1 MMYPVCVR
9 LPAETALASALWSV
23 LETGS
28 SLHSGLR
35 GHRAFA
41 GAHRQHLDTLLH
53 LLRGKLTGEGRGGN
67 SVWMERRELGDLLVV
82 LDEGLRTLARQPLAH
97 EVNIRHQE
105 AVMEFLRE
113 IRRQLPAPR
122 KPASRQT
129 PGTEPAEVMVAAASG
144 D

>member
-9 LPAETALASALWSV
+9 LPAEAALASALWTV

-28 SLHSGLR
+28 SLHNGVR
-35 GHRAFA
+35 GHRSFA

-53 LLRGKLTGEGRGGN
+53 LLRGKLTGAGQDGN

-82 LDEGLRTLARQPLAH
+82 LDEGLRILARQPLAQGA
-97 EVNIRHQE
+97 ETRHQE
-105 AVMEFLRE
+105 AVMGFLRE

-122 KPASRQT
+122 KPVSRQT
-129 PGTEPAEVMVAAASG
+129 PATKPAQVMAATASG